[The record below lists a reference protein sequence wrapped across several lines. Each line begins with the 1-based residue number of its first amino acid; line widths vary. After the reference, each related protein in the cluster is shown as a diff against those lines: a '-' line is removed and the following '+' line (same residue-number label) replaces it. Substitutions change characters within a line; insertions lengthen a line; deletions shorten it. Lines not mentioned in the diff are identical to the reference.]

1 MKVKVI
7 NKSPNALPAYETENS
22 AGMDLRAWHGEGT
35 TEEDTTTESA
45 EGRYERARRTCFQ
58 SYRVLMTEVIILSS

>member
-35 TEEDTTTESA
+35 TEEDFVLLNPM
-45 EGRYERARRTCFQ
+45 ERKLIHTGLYMA
-58 SYRVLMTEVIILSS
+58 LPKG